1 MSCERTVVIINSEM
15 PMNAPAV
22 GEALGVVAHYAR
34 DFWVLFGPGGQL
46 HPAYFLEHKGHL
58 VIEGLLCVV
67 ILYMVLQHS
76 FKPRPHSEDA
86 LTDKVR
92 IETRCD
98 DEVAGTRSG
107 SPGT

>member
-1 MSCERTVVIINSEM
+1 M
-15 PMNAPAV
+15 PTLTSTAM

-34 DFWVLFGPGGQL
+34 DFWILFGPGGQL

-58 VIEGLLCVV
+58 VVEGLLCVV

-76 FKPRPHSEDA
+76 FKPRPHSESP

-92 IETRCD
+92 INLSVMR
-98 DEVAGTRSG
+98 RSRRDG
-107 SPGT
+107 KT